1 MTKTLNDYRN
11 ETLILLGDTAG
22 RRYSETQ
29 LDTAIR
35 QALEMMKKYLPD
47 KETIKGLDGSQ
58 TTTVPEELFLTV
70 CTGAAGYAL
79 QIRAR
84 SVTEVFGKRTED
96 TRRLMEQG
104 SHLETQFLAALDFA
118 AFEASLSRDP
128 WPGPGFP
135 I

>member
-1 MTKTLNDYRN
+1 MKTIIDYRT

-35 QALEMMKKYLPD
+35 LALEMTKKYLPNKD
-47 KETIKGLDGSQ
+47 TIQGLDGSQ
-58 TTTVPEELFLTV
+58 TTMVPEELFLTV

-96 TRRLMEQG
+96 TQHLTEQG
-104 SHLETQFLAALDFA
+104 RHLETQFLAALDFA
-118 AFEASLSRDP
+118 AFEASLQHDP